1 MSGNRKLKVFLCHSK
16 DDKPKVRKLYRRL
29 VADGFDA
36 WLDEEKLMPG
46 QEWDLEIR
54 KTVRE
59 TDVVIACISKGS
71 TTKSGYVQKEIRF
84 ALDIA
89 EEKPEGA
96 IYLIPARLED
106 CSVPDRLGRYQW
118 VNLFEQNG
126 YKKLKDSLELCM
138 KNLDIRID
146 SNELFDWFTQDML
159 EIPIIGP
166 ISRGMPLPNPE
177 SGVTH
182 IGGDKQNM
190 VNIAR
195 NLLHIKDVND
205 LFALEVKGNSMID
218 AGINDGDIVIMKPA
232 NKARNGEMVA
242 IWLPRENETTL
253 KYYFEVKGGFTL
265 KPANPTMKSVFIK
278 KNEPLEIKGKVVMVI
293 RKIVT
298 EN

>member
-1 MSGNRKLKVFLCHSK
+1 MINPKYENCIVAWSQMGLMLGWMKKNLC
-16 DDKPKVRKLYRRL
+16 
-29 VADGFDA
+29 
-36 WLDEEKLMPG
+36 
-46 QEWDLEIR
+46 
-54 KTVRE
+54 E